1 MKRILS
7 LLKSIRNFTEVKETE
22 IPGRGYVRVWK
33 TQLLGLVKKFDK
45 LIFVAAHNTTEAVT
59 AKKVKS
65 IFHLNHIV
73 LLDLRGGF
81 LSA

>member
-1 MKRILS
+1 MRICAS
-7 LLKSIRNFTEVKETE
+7 LENAAFKSS
-22 IPGRGYVRVWK
+22 
-33 TQLLGLVKKFDK
+33 KKFDK

-59 AKKVKS
+59 AKKLKS
-65 IFHLNHIV
+65 VLHLNHIV